1 MTKITGCDAQWLDE
15 SALPPLLTA
24 AEQLAVDEA
33 ILDEAESGQLKN
45 TVVRTWQAAA
55 PAVVLGSSSELH
67 KEVNYDTCT
76 QLNIPVLRRPSGGAT
91 VILGPGCVMWSIV
104 TPYRDVPPL
113 EAIHAAML
121 DPLAEALSATGRNVA
136 REGTSDLV
144 IRAAGRAKKI
154 SGNAL
159 RVRRQ
164 SVLYHGTLLDAF
176 PLELVGQLLRHPPR
190 EPEYRRQRSHSEF
203 LTNLLLGREQID
215 KAVRT
220 AFAAWGNKTTWP
232 HQQVRQLV
240 ESRYEQTSW
249 TERL

>member
-1 MTKITGCDAQWLDE
+1 MTKIIGRDAQWLDE
-15 SALPPLLTA
+15 SALPPLLTT

-33 ILDEAESGQLKN
+33 ILDQAESGQLEN

-55 PAVVLGSSSELH
+55 PAVVLGSSSELL
-67 KEVNYDTCT
+67 KEVDHDVCT
-76 QLNIPVLRRPSGGAT
+76 KLKIPILRRPSGGAT
-91 VILGPGCVMWSIV
+91 VILGPGCIMWSIV
-104 TPYRDVPPL
+104 TPCKAVPPL

-121 DPLAEALSATGRNVA
+121 DPLIATFSASGRDVA

-144 IRAAGRAKKI
+144 IREAGRAKKI

-164 SVLYHGTLLDAF
+164 SVLYHGTLLDTF

-190 EPEYRRQRSHSEF
+190 EPEYRHHRSHTDF
-203 LTNLLLGREQID
+203 LTNLSLGREQID
-215 KAVRT
+215 KVVRT
-220 AFAAWGNKTTWP
+220 AFAAWVNRTTWP
-232 HQQVRQLV
+232 HQRVQQLV
-240 ESRYEQTSW
+240 ESRYGQTSW

>member
-15 SALPPLLTA
+15 STLPPLLTA

-121 DPLAEALSATGRNVA
+121 DPLAEALSATGRKCCT
-136 REGTSDLV
+136 EKSTSDLV

-164 SVLYHGTLLDAF
+164 SVLYHGTILDAF

-203 LTNLLLGREQID
+203 LTNLLLRS
-215 KAVRT
+215 RT
-220 AFAAWGNKTTWP
+220 D
-232 HQQVRQLV
+232 
-240 ESRYEQTSW
+240 
-249 TERL
+249 

>member
-1 MTKITGCDAQWLDE
+1 MTKITGRDAQWLDE

-33 ILDEAESGQLKN
+33 ILDQAESGQLEN

-55 PAVVLGSSSELH
+55 PAVVLGSSSELL
-67 KEVNYDTCT
+67 KEVNRDTCSK
-76 QLNIPVLRRPSGGAT
+76 LNIPILRRPSGGAT
-91 VILGPGCVMWSIV
+91 VILGPGCIMWSIV
-104 TPYRDVPPL
+104 TPCKAVPPL

-121 DPLAEALSATGRNVA
+121 DPLAATLSATGRDVA

-164 SVLYHGTLLDAF
+164 SVLYHGTLLDTF
-176 PLELVGQLLRHPPR
+176 PLELVEQLLRHLHGS
-190 EPEYRRQRSHSEF
+190 QNIDINEF
-203 LTNLLLGREQID
+203 I
-215 KAVRT
+215 VI
-220 AFAAWGNKTTWP
+220 
-232 HQQVRQLV
+232 
-240 ESRYEQTSW
+240 S
-249 TERL
+249 

>member
-45 TVVRTWQAAA
+45 TVVRTWQATA
-55 PAVVLGSSSELH
+55 PAVVLGSSSKLH

-76 QLNIPVLRRPSGGAT
+76 QLNIPVIRRPSGGAT

-104 TPYRDVPPL
+104 IPYKDVPPL

-176 PLELVGQLLRHPPR
+176 PLELVGQLLQHPPR
-190 EPEYRRQRSHSEF
+190 EPQYRMERHHEEF
-203 LTNLLLGREQID
+203 LANLSIGRKHID
-215 KAVRT
+215 NAVQT
-220 AFAAWGNKTTWP
+220 AFSAWNARTTWP
-232 HQQVRQLV
+232 SDEVHKLV
-240 ESRYEQTSW
+240 ESRYGQFRW

>member
-1 MTKITGCDAQWLDE
+1 MTKITGRDAQWLDE

-33 ILDEAESGQLKN
+33 ILDQAESGQLEN

-55 PAVVLGSSSELH
+55 PAVVLGSSSELL
-67 KEVNYDTCT
+67 KEVDHDTCT
-76 QLNIPVLRRPSGGAT
+76 KLKIPILRRPSGGAT
-91 VILGPGCVMWSIV
+91 VILGPGCIMWSIV
-104 TPYRDVPPL
+104 TPCKAVPPL

-121 DPLAEALSATGRNVA
+121 DPLAATLSATGRDVA

-144 IRAAGRAKKI
+144 IRAAGKAKKI

-164 SVLYHGTLLDAF
+164 SVLYHGTLLDTF

-190 EPEYRRQRSHSEF
+190 EPEYRHHRSHTDF
-203 LTNLLLGREQID
+203 LTNLSLGREQID

-220 AFAAWGNKTTWP
+220 AFAAWGDRTTWP
-232 HQQVRQLV
+232 HQRVQQLV
-240 ESRYEQTSW
+240 ESRYGQTSW